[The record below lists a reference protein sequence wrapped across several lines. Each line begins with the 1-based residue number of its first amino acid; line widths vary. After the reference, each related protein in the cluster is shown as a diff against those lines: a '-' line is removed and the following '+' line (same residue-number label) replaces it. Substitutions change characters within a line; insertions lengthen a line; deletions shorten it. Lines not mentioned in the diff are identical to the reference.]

1 MWCAEGCI
9 GSQNRAHFEKGGP
22 QCIQRC
28 GFSERNITYFFS
40 RPEKLP
46 NIKPFYNQSSVVS
59 LFSHCLQFTACDYEP
74 SHCKEVFA
82 FEEVLW
88 LEFLKT
94 FFWKKNIEVSPC
106 VCFNVT
112 KQDICKQQFICKKWG
127 WESAQT
133 IRVAMAA
140 SCSCPADVRR
150 DASWICIRVWAEAH
164 RQCWSLK
171 TPPPCVV
178 SLLLRLSSQ
187 GLHSHTLSTPRAE

>member
-1 MWCAEGCI
+1 MRREGHNEFRDVVFQKETLLI
-9 GSQNRAHFEKGGP
+9 
-22 QCIQRC
+22 
-28 GFSERNITYFFS
+28 FFQDQKS
-40 RPEKLP
+40 SLTLR
-46 NIKPFYNQSSVVS
+46 PFYNQSSVVS
-59 LFSHCLQFTACDYEP
+59 LCSHRLQFTACDYEP

-140 SCSCPADVRR
+140 SCSCPADVRG
-150 DASWICIRVWAEAH
+150 DASWICIRV
-164 RQCWSLK
+164 
-171 TPPPCVV
+171 
-178 SLLLRLSSQ
+178 
-187 GLHSHTLSTPRAE
+187 